1 MFSIFFQQ
9 ICFCTFSTFKNIP
22 GSYKIPVYQKYF
34 SDTQVLILLIYVIKH
49 NDRIFF
55 FVIKSFYL
63 SVLKNKKLKE
73 TKSLTKWNILGKLG
87 QTLYGYQLI
96 YYVWIILKGQYLL
109 LHRTDMIFLTSVLT
123 TELCK
128 TDIYWFFV
136 CFGINFLSF
145 LSQWSIR

>member
-1 MFSIFFQQ
+1 MFSIIFQQ
-9 ICFCTFSTFKNIP
+9 ICFCTFSTFKNIALK
-22 GSYKIPVYQKYF
+22 YRYTKNIFQIPKLFYHY
-34 SDTQVLILLIYVIKH
+34 VLLHKL
-49 NDRIFF
+49 
-55 FVIKSFYL
+55 
-63 SVLKNKKLKE
+63 KKLKE